1 MVNRDILRAELS
13 AIYHIMM
20 GPAYGVFYTDSSAA
34 LDLIHKTLGANCVS
48 QFSHLEHLD
57 LLLPIWETRNNHSC
71 ALQKI
76 KAHLEAASFS
86 DPIEAYECLGNKLA
100 NDTAQQ
106 VNTVF
111 CLSMVSELEALHK
124 RNSADKQR
132 LEQVFFLDARL
143 DRCSTK
149 ASH

>member
-1 MVNRDILRAELS
+1 MNRDILRAELS
-13 AIYHIMM
+13 AIYRIMI
-20 GPAYGVFYTDSSAA
+20 GPAYGVFCTDSSAA
-34 LDLIHKTLGANCVS
+34 LDLIQKTLGANCVS

-86 DPIEAYECLGNKLA
+86 DSIDAYECLCNKFA

-132 LEQVFFLDARL
+132 LEQVFSFARL

-149 ASH
+149 PSH

>member
-13 AIYHIMM
+13 AIYHIMI
-20 GPAYGVFYTDSSAA
+20 GPAYGVFCTDSSAA

-106 VNTVF
+106 RNKLTLFSVCPWF
-111 CLSMVSELEALHK
+111 LS
-124 RNSADKQR
+124 
-132 LEQVFFLDARL
+132 
-143 DRCSTK
+143 
-149 ASH
+149 

>member
-13 AIYHIMM
+13 AIYRIMI
-20 GPAYGVFYTDSSAA
+20 GPAYGVFCTDSSAA

-71 ALQKI
+71 TLQKI

-106 VNTVF
+106 RNKLTLFSVCPWF
-111 CLSMVSELEALHK
+111 LS
-124 RNSADKQR
+124 
-132 LEQVFFLDARL
+132 
-143 DRCSTK
+143 
-149 ASH
+149 

>member
-1 MVNRDILRAELS
+1 MVFFVPIVVLL
-13 AIYHIMM
+13 
-20 GPAYGVFYTDSSAA
+20 
-34 LDLIHKTLGANCVS
+34 KTLGANCVS

-57 LLLPIWETRNNHSC
+57 LLLPMWETRNNHSC
-71 ALQKI
+71 TLPKI
-76 KAHLEAASFS
+76 QAHLEAASFS
-86 DPIEAYECLGNKLA
+86 DPIDAYECLGNKFA

-132 LEQVFFLDARL
+132 LEQVFSLMLTSCTADF
-143 DRCSTK
+143 
-149 ASH
+149 